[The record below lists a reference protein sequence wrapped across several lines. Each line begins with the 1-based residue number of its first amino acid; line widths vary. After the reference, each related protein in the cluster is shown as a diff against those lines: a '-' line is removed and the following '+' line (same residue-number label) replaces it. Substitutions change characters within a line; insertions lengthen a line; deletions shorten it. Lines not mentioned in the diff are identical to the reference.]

1 LRWIHEIKFDGYRTQ
16 AHLRNGKPAIYT
28 RRVYDWTWRFQTIAD
43 ALATLP
49 ANDLILD
56 GEAVVADSRGV
67 PDFALLHAD
76 LAAGRQD
83 RLVYCAFD
91 LFYLDG
97 FDLRGAPLLER
108 KRLLVDLLAD
118 ASERILY
125 AEHLEGDG
133 PEIHERAWHEPT
145 QSRSRGA
152 SSQPLGSGTS
162 APDKRA
168 GHIFIDHLR
177 NGRGTTA
184 VGAWSPRARAGFP
197 IAAPVSWGQVENG
210 IRAIRSPSCSHAT
223 RCLQC
228 ATRHA
233 HLDLHRRGLASDFC
247 ARHGP
252 IAGVALA
259 SDRS

>member
-1 LRWIHEIKFDGYRTQ
+1 MSQDARRVDASAVPGARPALSPGFIEPCHPTLRDKAPSGLRWIHEIKFDGYRTQ
-16 AHLRNGKPAIYT
+16 AHLRNKKPAIYT
-28 RRVYDWTWRFQTIAD
+28 RRAYDWTRRFQTIAD

-91 LFYLDG
+91 LLYLDG
-97 FDLRGAPLLER
+97 FDLRGAQLLER

-152 SSQPLGSGTS
+152 SSQPLGSGTRSPPRRTS
-162 APDKRA
+162 APGTSSSTTYATVAARRPSA
-168 GHIFIDHLR
+168 RGR
-177 NGRGTTA
+177 RGRGQD
-184 VGAWSPRARAGFP
+184 SQSRPR
-197 IAAPVSWGQVENG
+197 
-210 IRAIRSPSCSHAT
+210 
-223 RCLQC
+223 
-228 ATRHA
+228 
-233 HLDLHRRGLASDFC
+233 
-247 ARHGP
+247 
-252 IAGVALA
+252 
-259 SDRS
+259 